1 MKSQEMKLSD
11 LSPNFFH
18 QLSPKSLMEFRFL
31 FDVLSKEDLI
41 PDKDESTLK

>member
-1 MKSQEMKLSD
+1 MKFQEMKLSD

-18 QLSPKSLMEFRFL
+18 QFSPKSFMELRFL